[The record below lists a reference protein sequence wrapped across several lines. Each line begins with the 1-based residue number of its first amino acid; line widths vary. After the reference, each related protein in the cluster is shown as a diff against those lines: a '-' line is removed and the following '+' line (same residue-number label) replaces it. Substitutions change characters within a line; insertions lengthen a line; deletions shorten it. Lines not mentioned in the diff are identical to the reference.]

1 MRRSCASPTARYAAL
16 ASPKA
21 VTQARLRSS
30 AGTAA
35 MIPAGITARSHPGFS
50 WSAGPTRSRWA
61 RRRMRNTSG
70 GTRGQP
76 RRPAAGQLRAIGD
89 LRGMRLAESVR
100 GSGMLGWFCC
110 WARCWAEAGCRTR
123 HPRNARSAAPLAPR
137 PATPTGSP
145 APRAGLLYV
154 LVIATAVIVGVG
166 AACVGDCWPGG
177 GTAHGLTRPRTT
189 PPLLTKVVRAAPPL
203 TPERQAP

>member
-1 MRRSCASPTARYAAL
+1 LISLGGPGGLFCGASRTA
-16 ASPKA
+16 
-21 VTQARLRSS
+21 TQARLRSS

-61 RRRMRNTSG
+61 WRRMRSTSG

-76 RRPAAGQLRAIGD
+76 RRPAAGQLQAIGD

-110 WARCWAEAGCRTR
+110 WAQCWAEAGCRTR
-123 HPRNARSAAPLAPR
+123 HPGNARSAAPLALWPVPRR
-137 PATPTGSP
+137 PAAWRCLNVDRQMPGTPP
-145 APRAGLLYV
+145 PLA
-154 LVIATAVIVGVG
+154 ATAGGQSQMLQDTVIRPGPHSCPFWHRSG
-166 AACVGDCWPGG
+166 LSAA
-177 GTAHGLTRPRTT
+177 R
-189 PPLLTKVVRAAPPL
+189 
-203 TPERQAP
+203 EY